1 MVCEK
6 REDKSR
12 TRAQANQPGQC
23 PIESDNPA
31 CTQSGDRQLAVV
43 LRVGRH
49 HIGDA
54 GALALLDER
63 LGGVHDLV
71 EAPAAVVQPFD
82 LRLETAG
89 WELESTT
96 DESSGKHIRLLV
108 VKSTRRNSVG
118 VARVENQELPVNDAF
133 LGASQLLVRRLTEP
147 AVKLVSA
154 GMKDAERNAL
164 TAP

>member
-1 MVCEK
+1 
-6 REDKSR
+6 
-12 TRAQANQPGQC
+12 
-23 PIESDNPA
+23 
-31 CTQSGDRQLAVV
+31 
-43 LRVGRH
+43 
-49 HIGDA
+49 
-54 GALALLDER
+54 
-63 LGGVHDLV
+63 
-71 EAPAAVVQPFD
+71 VVQPFD